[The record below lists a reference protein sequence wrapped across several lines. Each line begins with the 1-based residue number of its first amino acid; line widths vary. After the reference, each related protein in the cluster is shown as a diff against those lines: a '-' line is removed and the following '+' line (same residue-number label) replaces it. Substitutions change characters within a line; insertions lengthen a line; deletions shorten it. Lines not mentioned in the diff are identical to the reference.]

1 MDYKTQIS
9 EFIKDNFQPSEAN
22 LANLKMSTDQLL
34 KFLFTVFPDDCISD
48 YDLVDMLKYQ
58 GFELKPF
65 VRESYTEEENKKET
79 ITSIQKR
86 LALGWC
92 LKSDINLETETFVVP
107 KNVK

>member
-1 MDYKTQIS
+1 MDYKSQIS
-9 EFIKDNFQPSEAN
+9 QFIKDNFEPSNAN
-22 LANLKMSTDQLL
+22 LANVKMSTDDLL

-48 YDLVDMLKYQ
+48 YDLVDMLRHQ

-65 VRESYTEEENKKET
+65 VVEHFSEEENKKET
-79 ITSIQKR
+79 ITSIQKQ

-92 LKSDINLETETFVVP
+92 MKSEFNLETETFVVL